1 MAFDFPNN
9 PTDGQTVLHDNGKY
23 YKWDATA
30 GIWNVDVGKR
40 IQDFIDTL
48 VDAAP
53 GTLDTLNELAA
64 AINDDP
70 AAFATLNT
78 DITANTSLLAA
89 QRALEWDAV
98 FATHGSLYATTTT
111 VG

>member
-40 IQDFIDTL
+40 IQDFIDGL
-48 VDAAP
+48 IDGSQEVV
-53 GTLDTLNELAA
+53 LAFWCWWQNA
-64 AINDDP
+64 AIQRV
-70 AAFATLNT
+70 
-78 DITANTSLLAA
+78 SQRLLLL
-89 QRALEWDAV
+89 R
-98 FATHGSLYATTTT
+98 
-111 VG
+111 